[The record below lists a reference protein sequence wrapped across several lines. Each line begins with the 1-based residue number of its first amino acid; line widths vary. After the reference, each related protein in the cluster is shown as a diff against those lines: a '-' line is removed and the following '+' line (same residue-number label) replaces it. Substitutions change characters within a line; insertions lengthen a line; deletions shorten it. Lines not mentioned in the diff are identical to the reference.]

1 MSLSDFRNKVN
12 ARGDYWLFVFGI
24 VLALIGLMMI
34 LSSSVVISFER
45 FNTNYYYVIR
55 QSIYFAVAIV
65 FFLITSNINYRYWQT
80 KAVALLIISL
90 VFLLAVF
97 IPGIGLHLSGAQ
109 RWISLGP
116 ILIQPSEIIKLTFVL
131 YLAAWLESRRG
142 YLHHLSEGLL
152 PFAILLLI
160 IVFLIIKQPDMGT
173 VMIITLVA
181 GVMFYLAEA
190 PMAYIFGGLLVGFLL
205 FMFLIRI
212 SPYRMERLTTYLN
225 PSQDSLDSGYQISQS
240 MLAIG
245 SGGLW
250 GLGFGNSMQKY
261 LYLPQA
267 HSDAIFAITVEELG
281 FIRTVIILAIF
292 VFLILRLFKILNQTH
307 EPFARLVVG
316 GVLSWIAFQTIIN
329 ISAISGLVPLT
340 GIPLPFISSGGSS
353 LVMLFAGLGIVYNI
367 SKYHG

>member
-190 PMAYIFGGLLVGFLL
+190 PMAYIFGGL
-205 FMFLIRI
+205 
-212 SPYRMERLTTYLN
+212 
-225 PSQDSLDSGYQISQS
+225 
-240 MLAIG
+240 
-245 SGGLW
+245 
-250 GLGFGNSMQKY
+250 
-261 LYLPQA
+261 
-267 HSDAIFAITVEELG
+267 
-281 FIRTVIILAIF
+281 
-292 VFLILRLFKILNQTH
+292 
-307 EPFARLVVG
+307 
-316 GVLSWIAFQTIIN
+316 
-329 ISAISGLVPLT
+329 
-340 GIPLPFISSGGSS
+340 
-353 LVMLFAGLGIVYNI
+353 
-367 SKYHG
+367 